1 MSQTTSSRKSYNR
14 LALMGNGIDDMEY
27 IDDWNNST
35 NAERYG
41 SLDPSIAYTPKFNE
55 DILNKVMQQEIAEG
69 VDPEVAKRNHSQSQR
84 EIKELLAMNGMLK

>member
-14 LALMGNGIDDMEY
+14 LALMGNGVDDMEF
-27 IDDWNNST
+27 IEDWNSSG

-41 SLDPSIAYTPKFNE
+41 SLDPAIAYTPQFNE

-69 VDPEVAKRNHSQSQR
+69 VDPEVAKKNHMDAKRN
-84 EIKELLAMNGMLK
+84 IKELLAMNGMLK